1 MRSLQIFHDHCVTFW
16 FIKIWSC
23 WQFDFLH
30 WNNEFIDMSFTLNSF
45 STTFCHKD
53 IMIRKNDYVRS
64 SDLTTELSHRTRVRR
79 DSLDLNNVSKVSRC
93 WSSDIVAHLLITVSC
108 ILWSSVSGRS
118 RSDSNEVLTS
128 PREDLLMKNILI
140 QIRSSFT
147 TRLVAS
153 DLIITNVCRT
163 LDATVFWL
171 VSESVT
177 MSSCQWM
184 SNKFLIGEKLI
195 ENSYVLLWTGRV
207 NFGLTNW
214 LWTCHTSMC
223 GDASCMTL
231 QIYQKIWRY
240 RGYFLQRFG
249 DKFMSRKSSST
260 WSPCVER
267 IRNISSEEDSNVVN
281 STEVFFFFRES
292 DSTCIFQRSSND
304 F

>member
-1 MRSLQIFHDHCVTFW
+1 M
-16 FIKIWSC
+16 
-23 WQFDFLH
+23 
-30 WNNEFIDMSFTLNSF
+30 NSF

-53 IMIRKNDYVRS
+53 IMIRKNDYARS

-79 DSLDLNNVSKVSRC
+79 DSLDLNNVSKASRC
-93 WSSDIVAHLLITVSC
+93 WCSDIVAHLLITVPC

-128 PREDLLMKNILI
+128 SREDLLLKNILI

-147 TRLVAS
+147 TRLIAS
-153 DLIITNVCRT
+153 DLINTNVRRT

-171 VSESVT
+171 VSESVA

-207 NFGLTNW
+207 NFTLTNW

-240 RGYFLQRFG
+240 RGHLFTTIWGQIHVAEELVNLEFLRRKDQEHLVRGGLKRRKFNWDCCPWVRFNVHLPEIV
-249 DKFMSRKSSST
+249 KWFLKSSEYAL
-260 WSPCVER
+260 WSER
-267 IRNISSEEDSNVVN
+267 LFESSVYISYTSIYALY
-281 STEVFFFFRES
+281 R
-292 DSTCIFQRSSND
+292 
-304 F
+304 